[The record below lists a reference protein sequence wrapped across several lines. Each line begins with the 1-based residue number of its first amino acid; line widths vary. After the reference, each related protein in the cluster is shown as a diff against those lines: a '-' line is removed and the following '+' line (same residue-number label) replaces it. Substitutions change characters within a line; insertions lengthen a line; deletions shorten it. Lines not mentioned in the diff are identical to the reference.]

1 MSLLFFKVNKH
12 HSRTGQ
18 WLDIFIIFRMS
29 IYFIN
34 FCCQYIRAIKYIQSI
49 MPNLYLECTKNKLWK
64 YCHKAPQGN
73 LFKYFYCIISNHRT
87 EIVLRNKNKLKWWY
101 LNCDC
106 ENKSNICRNCQILT
120 WNLTIY
126 QCFQP
131 CRVLTPET
139 RLDKYSHL
147 DVPILMLYKCW
158 HPQLTTAIGS

>member
-1 MSLLFFKVNKH
+1 MTWYFYYFQNVHILHQFLLPIYQSHQIYSVYYAKFV
-12 HSRTGQ
+12 SR
-18 WLDIFIIFRMS
+18 M
-29 IYFIN
+29 
-34 FCCQYIRAIKYIQSI
+34 
-49 MPNLYLECTKNKLWK
+49 
-64 YCHKAPQGN
+64 HKKQTLKILPQGN
-73 LFKYFYCIISNHRT
+73 LFKYFDCIISNHRT

-101 LNCDC
+101 LKCDC

-147 DVPILMLYKCW
+147 DVQILMLYKCW